1 MDSKIYSRKG
11 RTRHFMKT
19 LKLTQEQYNELCACG
34 KLHFVNHDVWLITWL
49 TFFKKLAVS
58 VEVKRID
65 TPDDACEIIELVVE

>member
-1 MDSKIYSRKG
+1 
-11 RTRHFMKT
+11 MKT

-58 VEVKRID
+58 ND
-65 TPDDACEIIELVVE
+65 LNHGDSEIIELVVE